1 MSKSNEQ
8 WEFLKDFASL
18 ILYAERLGYK
28 LTAGELLRPDAMQ
41 EIYIKEGK
49 TQVNRSNHQDKLA
62 GDLNL
67 FIEGKIQWNKNE
79 HWEKLGDYWKSL
91 NPKNR
96 WGGDYKTIED
106 PYHFER
112 IA

>member
-1 MSKSNEQ
+1 MSKSDEQ

-28 LTAGELLRPDAMQ
+28 LTAGELLRPEQMQ
-41 EIYIKEGK
+41 RIYIEEGK
-49 TQVNRSNHQDKLA
+49 SKVKRSQHQDKLA

-67 FIEGKIQWNKNE
+67 FVDGEIQWSKNK
-79 HWEKLGDYWKSL
+79 HWTKLGDYWKSL
-91 NPKNR
+91 NSKNR
-96 WGGDYKTIED
+96 WGGDYKTLDD

>member
-1 MSKSNEQ
+1 MSKSDEQ

-28 LTAGELLRPDAMQ
+28 LTAGELLRPNEMQ
-41 EIYIKEGK
+41 KIYLAEGK
-49 TQVNRSNHQDKLA
+49 TQVKRSRHQDKLA

-67 FIEGKIQWNKNE
+67 FVDNKIQWSKNK
-79 HWEKLGDYWKSL
+79 HWIKLGDYWKSL

-96 WGGDYKTIED
+96 WGGDYKSLKD